1 MLNTY
6 VSSKETIA
14 LYVNDILKLSTKYEV
29 KTVSRDLETLK
40 QRIVDDQFQLVVVG
54 MFSRGKSTFIDA
66 LLGKRLLPTSK
77 KPTTAVI
84 SKVIYNSTPSFYLH
98 YKDGRK
104 PNPMS
109 EKEFLNFTASNTE
122 DDEIKSVELENISF
136 AQVGYPLTFCQN
148 GVVLV
153 DTPGTNDLNQTR
165 VELTYQYLNKADA
178 VIMLL
183 AADQALSI
191 GEVEFLKERILKN
204 QISDI
209 FFIINRKDTLAS
221 PIEEQRVL
229 EFVKQNV
236 LNVTGDSLKGPLHL
250 YLLSSY
256 QALLARR
263 KQNGESLSSKQ
274 LLKLPKELSD
284 TGFPQFESDLAH
296 FLEVD
301 KGNVKLRRFVS
312 ILNRQL
318 VQLKIIL
325 TNKKEII
332 SHSTDNL
339 DEIISELKESIARTK
354 LLIHEVVEDIK
365 VDFSQSKVLIMD
377 KCKIA
382 SAKVPGRIKASIPSY
397 SGSDSRKD
405 IYEFINQHLETAKKE
420 IIDDIAT
427 YQNILIKEGCNKA
440 EIKIEGFFS
449 ILNKKYK
456 ESFNLTSDLDML
468 TLGNSPSLLLEEEV
482 SFEEGLS
489 RTIYKALRRYYS
501 NAKNNAFLRTAA
513 MFVSIFVSKPVDSDI
528 AQLVEDA
535 FPKWS
540 KRLEEHIV
548 DQFESYTQRVI
559 ERVEDIANLQLDELV
574 NQLEIVRLDKKKQE
588 SEKDKLLQE
597 LNKDMKSLEQILKAT
612 ENIY

>member
-40 QRIVDDQFQLVVVG
+40 QRIIDDQFQLVVVG

-84 SKVIYNSTPSFYLH
+84 SKVIYNPTPAFYLH

-420 IIDDIAT
+420 IIDDIAA

-501 NAKNNAFLRTAA
+501 NVKNNAFLRTAA

-548 DQFESYTQRVI
+548 EQFESYTQRVI

-588 SEKDKLLQE
+588 SEKNKLLQE
-597 LNKDMKSLEQILKAT
+597 LNKDMRSLEQILKAT

>member
-40 QRIVDDQFQLVVVG
+40 QRIIDDQFQLVVVG

-66 LLGKRLLPTSK
+66 LLGKRILPTSK

-122 DDEIKSVELENISF
+122 DDEIRSVELENISF

-274 LLKLPKELSD
+274 LLKLPNELSD

-354 LLIHEVVEDIK
+354 PLIHEVVEDIK

-449 ILNKKYK
+449 VLNKKYK

-501 NAKNNAFLRTAA
+501 NVKNNAFLRTAA
-513 MFVSIFVSKPVDSDI
+513 MFVSIFVSTPVDSDI

-535 FPKWS
+535 YPKWS

-548 DQFESYTQRVI
+548 DQFESYTKRVI

-588 SEKDKLLQE
+588 SEKDKLLKE
-597 LNKDMKSLEQILKAT
+597 LNKDMRALEQILKAT

>member
-40 QRIVDDQFQLVVVG
+40 QRIIDDQFQLVVVG

-66 LLGKRLLPTSK
+66 LLGKRILPTSK

-122 DDEIKSVELENISF
+122 DDEIRSVELENISF

-274 LLKLPKELSD
+274 LLKLPNELSD

-354 LLIHEVVEDIK
+354 PLIHEVVEDIK

-449 ILNKKYK
+449 VLNKKYK

-501 NAKNNAFLRTAA
+501 NVKNNAFLRTAA
-513 MFVSIFVSKPVDSDI
+513 MFVSIFVSTPVDSDI
-528 AQLVEDA
+528 AQLVENA
-535 FPKWS
+535 YPKWS

-548 DQFESYTQRVI
+548 DQFESYTKRVI

-588 SEKDKLLQE
+588 SEKDKLLKE

>member
-548 DQFESYTQRVI
+548 DQFEF
-559 ERVEDIANLQLDELV
+559 
-574 NQLEIVRLDKKKQE
+574 
-588 SEKDKLLQE
+588 
-597 LNKDMKSLEQILKAT
+597 ILSG
-612 ENIY
+612 